1 MQNLLFDE
9 NVCEWWEKIKGTIK
23 KRSIRYAKQRDFMR
37 RSKVEVMENELKR
50 VAEKIES
57 NPEQDKECF
66 MQIKAEIEEYDKE
79 KSERAIIR
87 SRAQYALEGERS
99 MKFFLNLEKKK
110 QRKKH
115 ITELENEKGDKIT
128 DYVEIIREVEI
139 FYKKLFKKEGVKQE
153 CVDEVL
159 NTVSARLSESEK
171 IYVKVT

>member
-1 MQNLLFDE
+1 M
-9 NVCEWWEKIKGTIK
+9 K
-23 KRSIRYAKQRDFMR
+23 
-37 RSKVEVMENELKR
+37 
-50 VAEKIES
+50 
-57 NPEQDKECF
+57 
-66 MQIKAEIEEYDKE
+66 
-79 KSERAIIR
+79 
-87 SRAQYALEGERS
+87 GERS
-99 MKFFLNLEKKK
+99 TKFFLNLEKKK